1 MNEISFISLA
11 IITFISIGLAYRA
24 GQKKILDEFEEH
36 TKRRRERELRWK
48 EFEEED

>member
-1 MNEISFISLA
+1 MNEISFICLA
-11 IITFISIGLAYRA
+11 IVSYISILLAYSA
-24 GQKKILDEFEEH
+24 GQKKILNQFEER